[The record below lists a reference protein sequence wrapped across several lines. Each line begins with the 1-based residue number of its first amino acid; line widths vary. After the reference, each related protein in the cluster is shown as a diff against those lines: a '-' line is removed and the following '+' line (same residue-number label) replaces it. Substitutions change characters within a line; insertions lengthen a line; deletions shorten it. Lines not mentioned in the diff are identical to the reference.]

1 MPREGGSEDIPRCPS
16 LAVSFSHHFLQFARN
31 ERGDIGQHVR
41 GCQDTVF
48 QAREQYY
55 VQTETSKASLFL
67 PQDEQDEEILHH
79 VRGLLAGTL
88 A

>member
-1 MPREGGSEDIPRCPS
+1 
-16 LAVSFSHHFLQFARN
+16 
-31 ERGDIGQHVR
+31 VR

-79 VRGLLAGTL
+79 VSRDFWQVP
-88 A
+88 